1 MVLTDLPFEHGALI
15 HSRYSTIRRPDSAPA
30 GMKDDDEKRQRKT
43 KSYATFLREQE
54 RKVGPEG
61 FLDSSRYSHSF
72 VVKKQKQKMRK
83 SADSGIPSRP
93 SVVSFSA
100 RVEKDGKD
108 HKKRMK
114 VIEEGQMSLRDHMWQ
129 HKQEERELKR
139 VEGDIIKNQRAVRH
153 TLRDFENAINKKRM
167 QEEKKLNQGLEVYT
181 KIRRDFVHKKEEL
194 TKQRIEKNALSD
206 QEAKREGRKIAI
218 RESDLSRQYR
228 AKMSEMELKRIEVL
242 RMNQEFESKMRQ
254 KEDEQLRL
262 QNELAELTISLNME
276 SQKGRVM
283 RFDANKQRKKDQTN
297 KIQENLQGVENV
309 KNKLMRSDGD
319 TKAAEM
325 NKRKLSADLSL
336 TKSHLDIKKR
346 DEQRHLTDTQFRLD
360 DNSNIQRQ
368 LNEAAFHA
376 NLDMKARQIDQKLE
390 AHNARRINQLAS
402 TMSEKKMKEDE
413 KQAVWDARFQKR
425 YNDHRRKEHDD
436 QLKFFQKMVTKGDE
450 FEQNLYNKVRNAEY
464 TRQKQEQSVRRL
476 QQTIADVKRKNSI
489 KIRQELS
496 ERHREER
503 ELQEKLIRE
512 KAELDKAHAQR
523 EESYIKLQQH
533 RQLLKEDKHNLKEH
547 ERENIRIMKIAE
559 RSDTALTETY

>member
-15 HSRYSTIRRPDSAPA
+15 HSRYSTIRRPDSAPV
-30 GMKDDDEKRQRKT
+30 GIKDDEERRRQT

-61 FLDSSRYSHSF
+61 FLDSSKYSHSF
-72 VVKKQKQKMRK
+72 VVKKQKHKMRK
-83 SADSGIPSRP
+83 SADSAIPSRP

-194 TKQRIEKNALSD
+194 TKTRIQHAMSSEHNTKW
-206 QEAKREGRKIAI
+206 QGRKN
-218 RESDLSRQYR
+218 EVQQSDLARQYR
-228 AKMSEMELKRIEVL
+228 SKMSEMELKRIEVL

-254 KEDEQLRL
+254 KEEEQLKL
-262 QNELAELTISLNME
+262 QNDLAELTINLNME

-283 RFDANKQRKKDQTN
+283 RFDTERERKKDQTS
-297 KIQENLQGVENV
+297 KIQETLQGVDNV

-325 NKRKLSADLSL
+325 SKRKLSADLSL

-390 AHNARRINQLAS
+390 AHNARRVNLLSS
-402 TMSEKKMKEDE
+402 TMSDKKMKEDG
-413 KQAVWDARFQKR
+413 KQAVWEARFKKR

-436 QLKFFQKMVTKGDE
+436 QLKFFQKMVTKGDDL
-450 FEQNLYNKVRNAEY
+450 EQNLYNKVRNAEY
-464 TRQKQEQSVRRL
+464 TRQKQEQAVRRL
-476 QQTIADVKRKNSI
+476 QQTLADVKRKNSI

-496 ERHREER
+496 ERQREEK

-512 KAELDKAHAQR
+512 KAELDKAHSQR

-533 RQLLKEDKHNLKEH
+533 RQLLKEDKHNLTEH
-547 ERENIRIMKIAE
+547 ERENSRIVKIAE

>member
-15 HSRYSTIRRPDSAPA
+15 HSRYTTIRRPDSAPA
-30 GMKDDDEKRQRKT
+30 GIKEDEERRQRQT

-72 VVKKQKQKMRK
+72 VVKKDKSKQKLRK

-93 SVVSFSA
+93 SVVAFSA

-114 VIEEGQMSLRDHMWQ
+114 VIEDHMWQ

-181 KIRRDFVHKKEEL
+181 KIRRDFVHKKEDL
-194 TKQRIEKNALSD
+194 TKTRIQHTMSTEHNTKW
-206 QEAKREGRKIAI
+206 QGRKN
-218 RESDLSRQYR
+218 EVQQSDLSRKYR
-228 AKMSEMELKRIEVL
+228 SKVSELELKRIEVL
-242 RMNQEFESKMRQ
+242 RMNQDFETKMRQ
-254 KEDEQLRL
+254 TEEEQLNL
-262 QNELAELTISLNME
+262 QNELAELSINLNME

-283 RFDANKQRKKDQTN
+283 RFESERERKKNQTN
-297 KIQENLQGVENV
+297 KIQENLQGVDNV

-390 AHNARRINQLAS
+390 AHNARRINKLVS
-402 TMSEKKMKEDE
+402 TMSDKKMKEDE
-413 KQAVWDARFQKR
+413 KQAVWESRFKRR
-425 YNDHRRKEHDD
+425 YNEHKRKEHDD
-436 QLKFFQKMVTKGDE
+436 QLKFFQKMVVKGDDC
-450 FEQNLYNKVRNAEY
+450 EQSLYNKVRNSEY
-464 TRQKQEQSVRRL
+464 TRQKQEQTVRRL
-476 QQTIADVKRKNSI
+476 QQTLADVKRKNSV

-496 ERHREER
+496 ERQREEK

-547 ERENIRIMKIAE
+547 ERENARILKISE